1 MKYKLFISLLY
12 YFIILINSDNDVA
25 DEQQQPFILKKRSVT
40 NSRYYLKRIIWDKRV
55 LTYSL
60 FGKIA
65 NKNQTTLK
73 SIKRSM
79 REAFWEWE
87 KNSCFKFV
95 DSTPSKL
102 ADIKIIFTN
111 DQYFSDLN
119 GATSSSDPLSIN
131 YTHQNCERRLK
142 GRAGHA
148 FFRFNFK
155 IINKINNQ

>member
-1 MKYKLFISLLY
+1 MQHKLLFSLV
-12 YFIILINSDNDVA
+12 YFFILINNA
-25 DEQQQPFILKKRSVT
+25 EKTFKKRSVT

-55 LTYSL
+55 LSYSL

-79 REAFWEWE
+79 REAFFEWE

-95 DSTPSKL
+95 DLTPSRL

-111 DQYFSDLN
+111 DQY
-119 GATSSSDPLSIN
+119 SSNFIKTNDPLSIN

-148 FFRFNFK
+148 FFRFFNLMYFTL
-155 IINKINNQ
+155 I

>member
-1 MKYKLFISLLY
+1 MQHKLLFSLV
-12 YFIILINSDNDVA
+12 YFFILINNA
-25 DEQQQPFILKKRSVT
+25 EKTFKKRSVT

-55 LTYSL
+55 LSYSI

-79 REAFWEWE
+79 REAFFEWE

-95 DSTPSKL
+95 DLTPSRL

-111 DQYFSDLN
+111 DQY
-119 GATSSSDPLSIN
+119 SSNFLKTNDPLSIN

-148 FFRFNFK
+148 FFRFL
-155 IINKINNQ
+155 I